1 MSSFLS
7 APLSHRLSPLIL
19 SLLFVVMLKILPIMV
34 EPQKWTETLG
44 DPDAILR
51 LVVVQQL
58 IQTGDWGDHTI
69 HRTNPP
75 TGTVTPWTRPMDA
88 VVLLGYVPMR
98 LVLDEKRALIG
109 SAMIMPPLLFVVGI
123 VLIWRW
129 MVGQGM
135 PVYAQS
141 FVLMALV
148 LNPWFT
154 MFEPGA
160 VDHHGLLLLCTW
172 VQFLLTYSVLQ
183 GKGRHALLLGIVTGL
198 GIWVSP
204 EFFIPTFVSFAS
216 LGLFWL
222 MRPEGYSESLMRVL
236 MATTLMLCVAV
247 GIEQPV
253 FWVPFYDT
261 VSVVYVVLL
270 SLLTVGFWALRG
282 THNHDLWDR
291 LCFAGGIL
299 VVIIG
304 VMLRLYPE
312 FYKLTMG
319 GLDPY
324 IVTSFLPH
332 ISEQQPLVDSFK
344 DIFPPQPWLG
354 IVMSHLFFL
363 AGYGVFLDRI
373 RMSGRSFLQDH
384 AAECFVF
391 LAAIVTMLLGM
402 AVVRLYAY
410 AFLPSVFLA
419 LPVLDRLVKT
429 QTLATL
435 SDSFRGCVVVIVAAV
450 PVLALGLLMGLATF
464 WPPSNTQD
472 TNTCDEDTRVFIQK
486 ALMPALPQARLVL
499 THSNDMPALLFW
511 TPYTALAGN
520 YHREPQSLKDLSD
533 FFAAKTWA
541 QAKVLLQKHR
551 PDAVIVCLKRAEPRG
566 RWIYDVATG
575 KIKAPSSLK
584 HIPTHERL
592 YPNIRL
598 YQVGP

>member
-19 SLLFVVMLKILPIMV
+19 SLFFVVVLKMLPIIA
-34 EPQKWTETLG
+34 EPQKWPETLG

-51 LVVVQQL
+51 LVVVDQL
-58 IQTGDWGDHTI
+58 IRTGDWGDHTI

-88 VVLLGYVPMR
+88 VVLLGYAPMR
-98 LVLDEKRALIG
+98 LVLDEKQALIG

-135 PVYAQS
+135 PLYAQS
-141 FVLMALV
+141 FVLLALV

-154 MFEPGA
+154 VFEPGS

-172 VQFLLTYSVLQ
+172 FQFFLTYSVLQ
-183 GKGRHALLLGIVTGL
+183 GKGRHALPLGIVTGL

-216 LGLFWL
+216 LGVFWL
-222 MRPEGYSESLMRVL
+222 MRPKGYSESLMTVL
-236 MATTLMLCVAV
+236 ITTTLVLCVAV

-253 FWVPFYDT
+253 FLAPLYDT

-270 SLLTVGFWALRG
+270 GLITAGFWALRA
-282 THNHDLWDR
+282 TQSHTLWDR
-291 LCFAGGIL
+291 LCFAAGIL
-299 VVIIG
+299 MVIVG

-324 IVTSFLPH
+324 IINSFLPH
-332 ISEQQPLVDSFK
+332 VSEQQPLVDSFK

-354 IVMSHLFFL
+354 IVMSNLFFL
-363 AGYGVFLDRI
+363 AGCGAFLDRI
-373 RMSGRSFLQDH
+373 RVSGRSFVQDH
-384 AAECFVF
+384 AAACFVF
-391 LAAIVTMLLGM
+391 LAAFVTLLLGM
-402 AVVRLYAY
+402 VVVRLYAY
-410 AFLPSVFLA
+410 AFLPSVVLA

-429 QTLATL
+429 QTMAAL
-435 SDSFRGCVVVIVAAV
+435 SDSLRACVVVMVAGM
-450 PVLALGLLMGLATF
+450 PALGLGVLMGLATF

-499 THSNDMPALLFW
+499 THSNDMPVLLFW

-520 YHREPQSLKDLSD
+520 YHREPKALKDLND
-533 FFAAKTWA
+533 FFAATTEA
-541 QAKVLLQKHR
+541 QAKALIQKHR
-551 PDAVIVCLKRAEPRG
+551 ADAVVVCLQRAKPKG

-575 KIKAPSSLK
+575 KIKAPADLK
-584 HIPTHERL
+584 RVPTDEAL
-592 YPNIRL
+592 YPNMRL
-598 YQVGP
+598 YQVVR